1 MSKMGHHSTFRMFCL
16 TLIFVCAGSSVS
28 LAQKPGGTGGDAG
41 APKWGEYL
49 LRFRTDPL
57 LRKPFHM
64 QPDTDIKG
72 LAAKIRSQELDI
84 GNRKRAIRYLASL
97 DCTQF
102 PEAKKQ
108 LTLMLNPNDERWEEV
123 RFEAAKGLRDM
134 LARHSCCPEAAEKAK
149 KSKRDK
155 TGADGKPCHCT
166 TCCDPDTL
174 NALAKTAYEMD
185 EKGCCYEPSLRVREM
200 AVEAIKVCGI
210 PCNFKPYYGTP
221 NNEEPGPPAVS
232 GDVIDDGQGGSN
244 SGEVIPKGSTDE
256 NVPEGPAPQA
266 STAPQAITPTPI
278 SRLTKVCLVSLTKGQ
293 TRPTDLSI
301 QSVYRGRVYYFADEE
316 ARQEFESTP
325 ERFAVAF
332 GGCDPVHFLQTHEPV
347 EGRFLT
353 EHGGRYYMFLSKE
366 NVAKFKENP
375 EQYSPSAE
383 SSPAVAVTAN

>member
-16 TLIFVCAGSSVS
+16 TLIFVTAGSGVS
-28 LAQKPGGTGGDAG
+28 LAQKPGGTGGDSG

-49 LRFRTDPL
+49 TRFRIDPL

-72 LAAKIRSQELDI
+72 LASKIRSQELDI
-84 GNRKRAIRYLASL
+84 RNRKRAIRYLSSL

-108 LTLMLNPNDERWEEV
+108 LALMLNPNDERWEEV

-134 LARHSCCPEAAEKAK
+134 FSRHSCSPEVAEQAK

-166 TCCDPDTL
+166 TCCDADTL
-174 NALAKTAYEMD
+174 NILAKTAYEMD

-221 NNEEPGPPAVS
+221 NNEEPGPSAVS
-232 GDVIDDGQGGSN
+232 GQGSQNSGGGSG
-244 SGEVIPKGSTDE
+244 GEVIPDSPSE
-256 NVPEGPAPQA
+256 ESVPEEMAPQA
-266 STAPQAITPTPI
+266 SLPTQTIVPSPI
-278 SRLTKVCLVSLTKGQ
+278 SRLTKVCIVSLAKGE
-293 TRPTDLSI
+293 TRASDPSI
-301 QSVYRGRVYYFADEE
+301 QSVYRGRVYYFADEV
-316 ARQEFESTP
+316 ARQEFESSP

-332 GGCDPVHFLQTHEPV
+332 GGCDPVHFVQTHQPV

-353 EHGGRYYMFLSKE
+353 EHGGKFYMFLSKD
-366 NVAKFKENP
+366 NVEKFKANP
-375 EQYSPSAE
+375 DKFTTSEKSAPS
-383 SSPAVAVTAN
+383 VAVTAK